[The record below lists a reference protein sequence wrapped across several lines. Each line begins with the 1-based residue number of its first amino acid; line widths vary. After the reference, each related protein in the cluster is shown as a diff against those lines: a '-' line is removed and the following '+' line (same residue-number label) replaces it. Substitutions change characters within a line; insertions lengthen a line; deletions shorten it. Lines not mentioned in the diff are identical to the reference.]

1 MKMLVS
7 HAFEENTIFNYSE
20 DLHFLPGFGSLNSFS
35 TVEKEHVNIFLIM
48 CPNVLNG
55 HDKWFWVR
63 FTIFKSIGGIGNTC
77 LLKIY
82 FYFSMNILRHA

>member
-63 FTIFKSIGGIGNTC
+63 FTIFKKYWWHRKHMPFKN
-77 LLKIY
+77 LFL
-82 FYFSMNILRHA
+82 FFQ